1 MNNVAIPLEPM
12 NVSQR
17 TYIPWIL
24 IGIVT
29 ILVLLLGFAIYQ
41 WIQYGSLDR
50 VVDWWYGEEQK
61 ERRREQHITDY
72 RPESWC
78 FVGEDVEGRWC
89 VRVPNPQSCT
99 PDRLFDSEDSCTYVP
114 ASAMPLGVVR
124 EGGADYKPFGPP
136 MPVMSNTF

>member
-1 MNNVAIPLEPM
+1 MNNVTIAMDPINAP
-12 NVSQR
+12 QK

-24 IGIVT
+24 IGGIT
-29 ILVLLLGFAIYQ
+29 MVLLLIGFGVYQ
-41 WIQYGSLDR
+41 WIQYGSWER
-50 VVDWWYGEEQK
+50 VVDWWYGERPRE
-61 ERRREQHITDY
+61 ERRHVTDY

-124 EGGADYKPFGPP
+124 EGGAEYKPFAPP
-136 MPVMSNTF
+136 MPAMANTF